1 MTDTVKIILVILTTL
16 VVIYR
21 PGKFQRSCM
30 EIYTYLQSKF
40 LSFFVASA
48 QMCFSAAGC
57 NSADAVTATDADDC
71 CINKDDGL
79 YYSDETS
86 CIQCISKWLIE

>member
-1 MTDTVKIILVILTTL
+1 MTDTAKIILVIVTTL
-16 VVIYR
+16 VFICT
-21 PGKFQRSCM
+21 PGKFQWSCM
-30 EIYTYLQSKF
+30 EICFPAVNVSLCF
-40 LSFFVASA
+40 AASA

-79 YYSDETS
+79 YYFDGTN
-86 CIQCISKWLIE
+86 CIQCISKWLFV

>member
-1 MTDTVKIILVILTTL
+1 MYAEIII
-16 VVIYR
+16 IYK
-21 PGKFQRSCM
+21 PAVN
-30 EIYTYLQSKF
+30 
-40 LSFFVASA
+40 SFFAASA

-57 NSADAVTATDADDC
+57 NSTHAVTATDANDC

-79 YYSDETS
+79 YYFDGTN